1 MNAMQLQDA
10 IGEIRDCYIL
20 AAHSEQN
27 KAHTNSKVDCC
38 FHCGSDHGSNLCC
51 VCADFVQQPF
61 RG

>member
-27 KAHTNSKVDCC
+27 KAHTNSKSGLL
-38 FHCGSDHGSNLCC
+38 FLLR
-51 VCADFVQQPF
+51 QQSW
-61 RG
+61 R